1 MKEIFRELNVE
12 KARFH
17 KLNVHKKK
25 LTFSKK
31 NFFYNFKIPN
41 TLLFKYFPHLYSK
54 LKILTILSKTKVT
67 SQQFYKKFQFSENGI
82 IVYFYDLIR

>member
-1 MKEIFRELNVE
+1 MFI
-12 KARFH
+12 
-17 KLNVHKKK
+17 KKK
-25 LTFSKK
+25 LISSKK

-41 TLLFKYFPHLYSK
+41 TLLFKYFPHLYRDLYSK